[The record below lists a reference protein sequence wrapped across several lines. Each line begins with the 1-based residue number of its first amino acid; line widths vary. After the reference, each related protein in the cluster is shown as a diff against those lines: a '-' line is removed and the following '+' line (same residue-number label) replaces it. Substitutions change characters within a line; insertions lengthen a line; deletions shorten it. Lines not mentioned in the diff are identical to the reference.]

1 MRATPPLSPP
11 FTPPAGG
18 KCRRVAFMAHYA
30 ACGVILSLW
39 QKHPQ
44 AASCAVRATPK
55 KSSALSL
62 YLSLSLSLSNT
73 PKFSRMSAPM
83 PRGIPHL
90 SPRPFAHSVW
100 RVQCLLQ
107 RTKQP
112 SRALLHFTILLLLLL
127 FTRTQTTLLRAFWRV
142 KLCCCAAAAHSQTAA
157 PTHTHTV
164 AEIERQREHTC
175 IQRSQQQTAHS
186 SRFRSLAAPLSLSL
200 SLPLLVRGVAAAEC
214 SQTCIAVTCD
224 VAAQRRW

>member
-11 FTPPAGG
+11 FTPLAGG

-30 ACGVILSLW
+30 ACGVILSLR

-62 YLSLSLSLSNT
+62 YLSFSFSLSPSNT

-90 SPRPFAHSVW
+90 SPPPLHTLCGGFNVFFNA
-100 RVQCLLQ
+100 
-107 RTKQP
+107 P
-112 SRALLHFTILLLLLL
+112 SNPRALSYTLL
-127 FTRTQTTLLRAFWRV
+127 FYYFYYFYYFLLV
-142 KLCCCAAAAHSQTAA
+142 HKQHCCAPFGA
-157 PTHTHTV
+157 
-164 AEIERQREHTC
+164 
-175 IQRSQQQTAHS
+175 
-186 SRFRSLAAPLSLSL
+186 
-200 SLPLLVRGVAAAEC
+200 
-214 SQTCIAVTCD
+214 
-224 VAAQRRW
+224 

>member
-1 MRATPPLSPP
+1 MRTTPPPLSPP
-11 FTPPAGG
+11 FTPRAGG

-62 YLSLSLSLSNT
+62 PLSIFLFLSLSMSNT

-90 SPRPFAHSVW
+90 SPPPPLRPLCVAGSMSSSTHQATLARSRTHYYFTTSTTSTTFYSYTNNTAA
-100 RVQCLLQ
+100 RLLA
-107 RTKQP
+107 RK
-112 SRALLHFTILLLLLL
+112 ALP
-127 FTRTQTTLLRAFWRV
+127 LR
-142 KLCCCAAAAHSQTAA
+142 CCCPFTNCSPH
-157 PTHTHTV
+157 THTHTR
-164 AEIERQREHTC
+164 IQSQR
-175 IQRSQQQTAHS
+175 
-186 SRFRSLAAPLSLSL
+186 
-200 SLPLLVRGVAAAEC
+200 
-214 SQTCIAVTCD
+214 
-224 VAAQRRW
+224 